1 MTAIDILMPALS
13 PTMTSGALVR
23 WCKGEGDQITRGD
36 VIAEIETDK
45 AVVELEAVDDGY
57 LGQILVPE
65 GTADVP
71 VNQRIA
77 TLTKSPKHGSGVAG
91 SLLQVPSDA
100 SAPSQV
106 TSSEE
111 ATTSA
116 QPVSSPPAPSIT
128 GNPAPVERILSS
140 PLARRIAKEKG
151 VDLAL
156 LNGSGPRGRIVR
168 ADVEGSH
175 HSMSEVRRV
184 GTADIAQ
191 SADEQR
197 PVAEVGSRFTE
208 VPVSRVRKTIA
219 RRLADAKATIP
230 HFYLT
235 IDCNMG
241 ALLKLRAD
249 LNARS
254 DAYKLSVNDFVVRAV
269 ALALRKVPSVNA
281 SWHES
286 AIRMYSDVDVAVA
299 VAAPNGLITPVIRNA
314 DHKGIVSL
322 SNEIKLLSQRARDG
336 RLNPVEYEGAGFTVS
351 NLGMHGIREFAAIIN
366 PPQACILAVGA
377 IEKRVVVVQEAPAV
391 ADMMT
396 CTLST
401 DHRVADGITGAEF
414 LSAFRNLIE
423 DPMAIVID
431 LA

>member
-1 MTAIDILMPALS
+1 MTAIDILMPSLS
-13 PTMTSGALVR
+13 PTMTAGTLVR
-23 WCKGEGDQITRGD
+23 WLKGEGDQISRGD

-45 AVVELEAVDDGY
+45 AIVELEAMDDGF
-57 LGQILVPE
+57 LGQILVPD

-77 TLTKSPKHGSGVAG
+77 TLTKHGSDVAAS
-91 SLLQVPSDA
+91 SLPVP
-100 SAPSQV
+100 PSTLAFPQT

-111 ATTSA
+111 EITSA
-116 QPVSSPPAPSIT
+116 LPVSSPPIPQT
-128 GNPAPVERILSS
+128 TDGGTPVQRVFSS
-140 PLARRIAKEKG
+140 PLARRIAREKG
-151 VDLAL
+151 IDLTQL
-156 LNGSGPRGRIVR
+156 HGSGPRGRIIR
-168 ADVEGSH
+168 ADVEGTQQGALD
-175 HSMSEVRRV
+175 VRPGLAAGNV
-184 GTADIAQ
+184 PSPGGQYPGAG
-191 SADEQR
+191 
-197 PVAEVGSRFTE
+197 VGSRYTE

-219 RRLADAKATIP
+219 RRLAEAKATIP

-241 ALLKLRAD
+241 ALLKWRAD

-322 SNEIKLLSQRARDG
+322 SNEIKLLSQSARDG

-377 IEKRVVVVQEAPAV
+377 IEKRVIVVQEVPAV